1 MVGHGV
7 CKMNKVSMNAFE
19 TGAAGGRGERQLS
32 TSIPAAEGP
41 PKQSFLYRHRYLW
54 SGLLVLNV
62 AIGGYL
68 LLGTKKKTTGV
79 EDKVEEKIPVVE
91 VKAVVNEA
99 KDEALPSASVVTTQQ
114 IPEEEQRQLFKWI
127 LEEKRR
133 IKTSDP
139 LEKKRIDEEK
149 ALLKQFIKSKGIPTL

>member
-1 MVGHGV
+1 M
-7 CKMNKVSMNAFE
+7 CS
-19 TGAAGGRGERQLS
+19 
-32 TSIPAAEGP
+32 
-41 PKQSFLYRHRYLW
+41 
-54 SGLLVLNV
+54 
-62 AIGGYL
+62 GYL

-149 ALLKQFIKSKGIPTL
+149 ALLKQFIKSKGIPTF